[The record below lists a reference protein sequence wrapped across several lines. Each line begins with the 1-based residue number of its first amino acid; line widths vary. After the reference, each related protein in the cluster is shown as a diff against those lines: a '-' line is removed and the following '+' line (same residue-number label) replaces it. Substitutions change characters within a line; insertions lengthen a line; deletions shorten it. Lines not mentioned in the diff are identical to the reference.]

1 MFHSRRFVGYLIILI
16 CLLSAFIFFTDIPDD
31 SENLYHIPYPIIIK
45 SENPVNVSAED
56 IALVIV
62 LSEGVGRDFYRIS
75 IDSVE
80 CYATTRGYKF
90 ILTTDRYWGC
100 DYLKDMFLAEKLFPN
115 DHLELELCRKAWK
128 NSQNVADQ
136 FAYTSCIRQLF
147 GSPSDFGK
155 VRILR
160 KGTGHVRDDW
170 LTSGIWSPERDFM
183 LHGWKMNQL
192 KETPRRPLEAVAMD
206 QDIWYNPFRGEFDL
220 DKCSFGN
227 TTWNHDPRLI
237 GTRGEVEYALRKY
250 EMRVGMKRIK
260 YLGRLF
266 DLIRNNCEDILDDSE
281 HLFHISYHPIKG
293 SDSPLNISSE
303 RIAIVIV
310 LAEGVE
316 RKFYEIAIDS
326 VECYSKAHGYQFI
339 LTNDR
344 NWGCDHLNDKFFRRH
359 CVISKILPKYEAVL
373 HLDADIGV
381 VNPKRKLEEFL
392 DPNFD
397 IIFHDRHFSPE
408 IGMASYLIRNTG
420 YSRTLIKEFSEYE
433 KHLPDGSFH
442 GTDNGAIHMFLAEKL
457 FPKNP
462 IDLELC
468 RRAWR
473 NSRNVADQFAYT
485 TCIRAM
491 FGATT
496 DFGTIRILKKG
507 TGYVRDD
514 WLTSGIWSPERD
526 FMLHGWKMNQLK
538 ATPREAFEAEP
549 MKQTVWYSPFQGG
562 FDLDRCTFG

>member
-237 GTRGEVEYALRKY
+237 GT
-250 EMRVGMKRIK
+250 
-260 YLGRLF
+260 
-266 DLIRNNCEDILDDSE
+266 
-281 HLFHISYHPIKG
+281 H
-293 SDSPLNISSE
+293 
-303 RIAIVIV
+303 
-310 LAEGVE
+310 
-316 RKFYEIAIDS
+316 S